1 MSTCFFVSL
10 KEFLVNLFKE
20 FFAFAQQH
28 VRSADA
34 CLTRNRPLSPSI
46 FLYLLLTSYKDSSTS
61 ESIEAPSPRR
71 GRGEGLL
78 VNLLTC
84 QLNQSTRLLVNLFF
98 RFTQGIPCQ
107 LIQGVFRFRSTTRQE
122 CRRMLDTHMS
132 SISFYLPLPSSTFL

>member
-1 MSTCFFVSL
+1 MFKENENLTNLSTQKLINSINQLVNSLTCFFVSL

-61 ESIEAPSPRR
+61 ESIEAPSSTTP
-71 GRGEGLL
+71 L
-78 VNLLTC
+78 
-84 QLNQSTRLLVNLFF
+84 LNQPFLKV
-98 RFTQGIPCQ
+98 PC
-107 LIQGVFRFRSTTRQE
+107 LT
-122 CRRMLDTHMS
+122 
-132 SISFYLPLPSSTFL
+132 